1 MTALRRASTTPYR
14 ALLALLFLLAC
25 GLLRPGGAVR
35 PGSTPLVALEIVDS
49 DSGLRLEPHRH
60 GGDDWIA
67 GQPGRGYA
75 IRLRNRSGARVL
87 AVLSVD
93 GINAIDG
100 RTADPRQAGYV
111 LDPWQTLEIA
121 GWRKSLGT
129 VARFVFDDPARSYAA
144 RTGRPHDIGV
154 IGVAAFRERSTLR
167 PLPAPGIAAQR
178 EASREP
184 AHPAMDAAAPAAPTL
199 SADTIRRARSMGAD
213 AGAEPGAGLGTGHG
227 EIEGSP
233 AYHTVFEREAV
244 PSQVSEIR
252 YDTREALMARGIV
265 LAPLRDMDGHLPSH
279 PRPRAFPGGFVP
291 DPR

>member
-1 MTALRRASTTPYR
+1 MRPSS
-14 ALLALLFLLAC
+14 LLALALIASGFSGAALA
-25 GLLRPGGAVR
+25 RSAVDVEILDR
-35 PGSTPLVALEIVDS
+35 RTGEALPVYW
-49 DSGLRLEPHRH
+49 H
-60 GGDDWIA
+60 GGERYVA
-67 GQPGRGYA
+67 GEPGREYE
-75 IRLRNRSGARVL
+75 IRLRNRGGGRVL
-87 AVLSVD
+87 AVTSVD
-93 GINAIDG
+93 GINVITG
-100 RTADPRQAGYV
+100 RTAAPLGSGYV

-167 PLPAPGIAAQR
+167 PLSAPGIAAQR

-244 PSQVSEIR
+244 PSQVSEVR

-265 LAPLRDMDGHLPSH
+265 LAPLRDMDGHLPYH
-279 PRPRAFPGGFVP
+279 PRPSASPGGFVP